1 MDVII
6 QPGKLSGR
14 ITPPPSKSQAHRL
27 VIGAA
32 LSGGESTLKNIDFSQ
47 DILATLTAME
57 QLGAKWQN
65 LGEGNIKIFG
75 VGADAPREYAE
86 TLPQI
91 DCGESGSTLR
101 FLIPIALALTG
112 GGVFTGHGRL
122 MQRPQEPYFRLFREK
137 GIEYA
142 WEGDTLTV
150 RGRLSAGDYTLAG
163 NVSSQFFTGLLYALS
178 LVPGESTVRST
189 TALESRSYID
199 MTLDALRAFG
209 GRVSELPGG
218 FPGFRVTGRDC
229 LEPRDC
235 TVEADWSQ
243 AAFYYSALG
252 LGNTLEI
259 RGMNPDSAQGDR
271 VIARYHEAL
280 GGHGEVILNVEDCP
294 DLVPPL
300 AVHAAL
306 RGAGNLTHIVG
317 AGRLRIKESDRLQSV
332 TAALNALGAQVQ
344 EEPEGL
350 TVFGTDALRGGTVDA
365 CNDHRIAMMAAVAA
379 TACRE
384 PVTILGAD
392 CVRKSYPGFWTDYA
406 ALGGQI
412 TMEERQ

>member
-6 QPGKLSGR
+6 QPRKLSGQ

-32 LSGGESTLKNIDFSQ
+32 LSGGESLIENIDFSQ
-47 DILATLTAME
+47 DILATLEAME
-57 QLGAKWQN
+57 QLGAKWKN
-65 LGEGNIKIFG
+65 LGEGKIKIFG
-75 VGADAPREYAE
+75 VGAHAPNGEAGE
-86 TLPQI
+86 LPHI
-91 DCGESGSTLR
+91 DCAESGSTLR

-137 GIEYA
+137 GIDYCLA
-142 WEGDTLTV
+142 GDTLTV
-150 RGRLSAGDYTLAG
+150 RGRLPAGDYALAG

-189 TALESRSYID
+189 TVLESRSYID
-199 MTLDALRAFG
+199 MTLDALGFFGSQVQELSGPCPAFA
-209 GRVSELPGG
+209 
-218 FPGFRVTGRDC
+218 VTGRGC
-229 LEPRDC
+229 LQPRNC
-235 TVEADWSQ
+235 AVEADWSQ

-252 LGNTLEI
+252 LGNLLEI
-259 RGMNPDSAQGDR
+259 GGMNPDSRQGDR
-271 VIARYHEAL
+271 VIARFYEAL
-280 GGHGEVILNVEDCP
+280 RCPGEVTLNVEDCP

-317 AGRLRIKESDRLQSV
+317 AGRLRMKESDRLQSV
-332 TAALNALGAQVQ
+332 TAALNSLGAQVQ
-344 EEPEGL
+344 EESAGL
-350 TVFGTDALRGGTVDA
+350 TIAGSDALRGGTVDP
-365 CNDHRIAMMAAVAA
+365 CSDHRIAMMVAVAA

-384 PVTILGAD
+384 PVTILGAQ

-412 TMEERQ
+412 TMEESQ

>member
-6 QPGKLSGR
+6 QPRKLSGR
-14 ITPPPSKSQAHRL
+14 IIPPPSKSQAHRL

-32 LSGGESTLKNIDFSQ
+32 LSGGESLVENIDFSQ
-47 DILATLTAME
+47 DILATLEAMA

-65 LGEGNIKIFG
+65 LGEGKIKIFG
-75 VGADAPREYAE
+75 VGAHAPNREAGE
-86 TLPQI
+86 LPHI

-101 FLIPIALALTG
+101 FLIPIALALAG

-137 GIEYA
+137 GIDYCLA
-142 WEGDTLTV
+142 GDTLTV
-150 RGRLSAGDYTLAG
+150 QGRLPAGDYALAG

-199 MTLDALRAFG
+199 MTLDALGLFG
-209 GRVSELPGG
+209 GQVQELSGPYPA
-218 FPGFRVTGRDC
+218 FAVTGRGY
-229 LEPRDC
+229 LQSRNC

-252 LGNTLEI
+252 LGNALEI
-259 RGMNPDSAQGDR
+259 GGMNPNSRQGDR
-271 VIARYHEAL
+271 VIARFYEAL
-280 GGHGEVILNVEDCP
+280 RCPGEVTLNVEDCP

-300 AVHAAL
+300 AVQAAL

-317 AGRLRIKESDRLQSV
+317 AGRLRMKESDRLQSV
-332 TAALNALGAQVQ
+332 TAALNSLGAQVQ
-344 EEPEGL
+344 EESAGL
-350 TVFGTDALRGGTVDA
+350 TIVGSDALRGGTVDP
-365 CNDHRIAMMAAVAA
+365 CSDHRIAMMAAVAA
-379 TACRE
+379 PACRE
-384 PVTILGAD
+384 PVTILGAQ

-412 TMEERQ
+412 TMEESQ